1 MPTTTR
7 YSKKPR
13 SRWLYDDFRQG
24 LTAVVSVKVLEP
36 QFEGQTKT
44 KLGNQEVMASVSQA
58 VSEALGNYLE
68 EHPKGGPHHRRQDRA
83 RRTGSDRQPTTH
95 ATKYSA
101 RPPLMGGGLPGKL
114 ADCSSRTAENCEIFL
129 VEGDSAGG
137 TAKQDATASS
147 RPYFRCEAR
156 FSTCRKPWSTACST
170 TRRYRPCSARCA
182 SA

>member
-1 MPTTTR
+1 MAG
-7 YSKKPR
+7 
-13 SRWLYDDFRQG
+13 DDFRQG

-68 EHPKGGPHHRRQDRA
+68 EHPKEA
-83 RRTGSDRQPTTH
+83 RTIVDKIVLAAQADRQPTTH

-101 RPPLMGGGLPGKL
+101 RPRSWA
-114 ADCSSRTAENCEIFL
+114 ADSPANSPTAPRAQPRTARYSSSRATPQAAPP
-129 VEGDSAGG
+129 SR
-137 TAKQDATASS
+137 DATASS